1 MLRPWNLT
9 IQLQR
14 QNGKGLHLQITQ
26 AIIEEIRRS
35 RLILGMPMPGSRE
48 LAEKLGV
55 NRKTVV
61 LAYEE
66 LVAQGWLQAQGRRG
80 TFVAAEFPVTEKGV
94 KPDKSNVREST
105 ENSNELFLEERLDS
119 GLQARPEVINFTDG
133 TPDSRLIPYTALS
146 RAFRHAIIQSSRT
159 NQLGYGDPR
168 GSLILR
174 QSLARMLKM
183 ERGLSSNEENICL
196 VRGSQMGIY
205 IAASVLVSAG
215 DYVAFETLS
224 YAQARNAF
232 RSFGA
237 NIVSV
242 AQDKYGLIPEDLER
256 LCCKHRIRAVYVTPH
271 HQYPT
276 TVMMPAER
284 RLRLLALAETF
295 DFTIVEDDYDHDF
308 HFDHRPTFP
317 MARVDRA
324 GKVIYIGSM
333 SKVLAPG
340 LRLGYISA
348 KPEIIKR
355 CATKVMQ
362 IDRQGNSITELA
374 VHELMASGELK
385 RHLRSALKVY
395 AQRRDAAVQTIRRN
409 LSRWVEFEVPAGGL
423 ALWLR
428 MANGLDAHLITTNA
442 LVNGVRLVSS
452 SQYSDT
458 GECGFGLRL
467 GYGSMDE
474 TTFEQ
479 GIDRLRAVFS
489 SLT

>member
-48 LAEKLGV
+48 LAEKLCV

-80 TFVAAEFPVTEKGV
+80 TFVAAEFPVTEKKQGV
-94 KPDKSNVREST
+94 KAVKSNIHESAKS
-105 ENSNELFLEERLDS
+105 SNELFLEEGLDS
-119 GLQARPEVINFTDG
+119 GLQPRPDVINFNDG

-146 RAFRHAIIQSSRT
+146 RAFRHAIIQTSRT

-205 IAASVLVSAG
+205 IAASVLVNAG
-215 DYVAFETLS
+215 DYVAFEALS

-242 AQDKYGLIPEDLER
+242 AQDQYGLIPEDLE
-256 LCCKHRIRAVYVTPH
+256 
-271 HQYPT
+271 
-276 TVMMPAER
+276 
-284 RLRLLALAETF
+284 
-295 DFTIVEDDYDHDF
+295 
-308 HFDHRPTFP
+308 
-317 MARVDRA
+317 
-324 GKVIYIGSM
+324 
-333 SKVLAPG
+333 
-340 LRLGYISA
+340 
-348 KPEIIKR
+348 
-355 CATKVMQ
+355 
-362 IDRQGNSITELA
+362 
-374 VHELMASGELK
+374 
-385 RHLRSALKVY
+385 
-395 AQRRDAAVQTIRRN
+395 
-409 LSRWVEFEVPAGGL
+409 
-423 ALWLR
+423 
-428 MANGLDAHLITTNA
+428 
-442 LVNGVRLVSS
+442 
-452 SQYSDT
+452 
-458 GECGFGLRL
+458 
-467 GYGSMDE
+467 
-474 TTFEQ
+474 
-479 GIDRLRAVFS
+479 
-489 SLT
+489 